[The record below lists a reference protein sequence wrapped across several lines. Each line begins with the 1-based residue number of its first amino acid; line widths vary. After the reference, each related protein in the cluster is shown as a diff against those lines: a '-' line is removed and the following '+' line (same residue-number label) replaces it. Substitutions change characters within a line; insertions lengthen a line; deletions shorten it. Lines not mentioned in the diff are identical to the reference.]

1 MSHTNSTTN
10 YNLPQFT
17 PTDKPAW
24 LVDINDAFRSIDTG
38 MHTAK
43 TTADAAQSD
52 ASQAL
57 LDASAAST
65 AASGASSKADGALAS
80 TADTFSTTSTYQ
92 TGDYVIYN
100 SLLYVCI
107 ADVSTPGAWTGNTN
121 WSRTTVENITD
132 GLDGRLDTLENEVS
146 KAFTPSE
153 NITVLRS
160 TLIKKGN
167 VKYLSVIFQRTGV
180 TNTIGTVASDCKAL
194 YDYDWTGVSDG
205 GYQGR
210 FRIRANSDIVELAI
224 TPALNDFYA
233 FTIAYI

>member
-10 YNLPQFT
+10 YSLPQFVT
-17 PTDKPAW
+17 TDKPAW
-24 LVDINDAFRSIDTG
+24 LTDINGAFSSIDTG
-38 MHTAK
+38 MHNAK
-43 TTADAAQSD
+43 TTADAAQGD
-52 ASQAL
+52 ATQAL
-57 LDASAAST
+57 LDASTAST

-80 TADTFSTTSTYQ
+80 IANTFNSTSTYL

-100 SLLYVCI
+100 NLLYVCI

-121 WSRTTVENITD
+121 WSRVTVEDITD
-132 GLDGRLDTLENEVS
+132 GLDGRLDVLENEVAKS
-146 KAFTPSE
+146 FTPSE

-180 TNTIGTVASDCKAL
+180 TNTIGTVASDCKAV
-194 YDYDWTGVSDG
+194 YDYDWTAVSDG

-210 FRIRANSDIVELAI
+210 FRIRANSDIIELAI
-224 TPALNDFYA
+224 TPALNDYYA